1 MEATLQTHDLAQF
14 TENVDSWIKQVR
26 SEVSQITD
34 TSAIVEENS
43 DNVQHNYEL
52 IYELKRDMERI
63 SDELKALKLMHLL
76 QIKGDLAKQNK
87 VQFSPL
93 ILNATRFLL
102 EQKLSVLHDW
112 FIIDEEGSFFSQI
125 FNHVP
130 V

>member
-1 MEATLQTHDLAQF
+1 MEATIQTHDLAQF

-87 VQFSPL
+87 V
-93 ILNATRFLL
+93 
-102 EQKLSVLHDW
+102 
-112 FIIDEEGSFFSQI
+112 
-125 FNHVP
+125 
-130 V
+130 